1 MTTASALAETSD
13 VGNKCRISPSICSG
27 WVIIGFRCGRRNH
40 SVNGG
45 HPNRVR
51 GVTVLPEGEAGTS
64 LQAIAVTGRR
74 VR

>member
-1 MTTASALAETSD
+1 VLGLGDYRLSLRAPQPFCQR
-13 VGNKCRISPSICSG
+13 GPPQPG
-27 WVIIGFRCGRRNH
+27 Q
-40 SVNGG
+40 
-45 HPNRVR
+45 